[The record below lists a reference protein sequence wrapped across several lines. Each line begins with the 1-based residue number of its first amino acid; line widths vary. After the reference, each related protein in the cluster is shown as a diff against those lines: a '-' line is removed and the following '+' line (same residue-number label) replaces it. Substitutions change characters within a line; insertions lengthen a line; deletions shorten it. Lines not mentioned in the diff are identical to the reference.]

1 MKKFFVLISLF
12 LVPFSLF
19 LTSGCGNE
27 QAGEIPT
34 EKISAADVTL
44 TLTHDGKISLSREL
58 MIYSNVSGEVVEKFF
73 KSGDEVKE
81 GQKLFKVGSAER
93 ETEILQAKK
102 ELSEAMT
109 SLPKELAQKNPV
121 GELQN
126 KIDELQARI
135 KILEDESAAGMVFAP
150 ITGRLDAQSVRLGET
165 VTANETVL
173 AKIGKANPA
182 VVRFEVSAEEKNFLT
197 ASNPKVMLKFKDGS
211 TYARAGKI
219 IFSSDTTAEVTFD
232 NPDESLPLGEE
243 VQLEMENVK
252 IPNALLVPENAIQQ
266 RDGENFV
273 NVVDENKKV
282 VPKKVSLGGKV
293 GNQFVVSEGLQAGD
307 TVQLGIRN

>member
-1 MKKFFVLISLF
+1 MFVRKILILMTLIIFFA
-12 LVPFSLF
+12 
-19 LTSGCGNE
+19 GCGNE
-27 QAGEIPT
+27 AVEIPT

-44 TLTHDGKISLSREL
+44 TLTRDGKISLSREL
-58 MIYSNVSGEVVEKFF
+58 MIYSNISGEIVEKFF
-73 KSGDEVKE
+73 KDGDEVKE

-93 ETEILQAKK
+93 ESELLQAKR

-109 SLPKELAQKNPV
+109 SLPKELAQKNSV

-126 KIDELQARI
+126 KISELQARV
-135 KILEDESAAGMVFAP
+135 KILEDESEAGMVFAP
-150 ITGRLDAQSVRLGET
+150 ITGRLDAENLRLGET

-182 VVRFEVSAEEKNFLT
+182 VVRFEVSAAEKNFLAT
-197 ASNPKVMLKFKDGS
+197 SNPKVMLKFKDGS
-211 TYARAGKI
+211 TYARPGKI

-243 VQLEMENVK
+243 VQLELENVK

-282 VPKKVSLGGKV
+282 VPKKISLGGKV

-307 TVQLGIRN
+307 TVQLGVRS

>member
-1 MKKFFVLISLF
+1 MTLIIFFA
-12 LVPFSLF
+12 
-19 LTSGCGNE
+19 GCGNE
-27 QAGEIPT
+27 AVEIPT

-44 TLTHDGKISLSREL
+44 TLTRDGKISLSREL
-58 MIYSNVSGEVVEKFF
+58 MIYSNVSGEIVEKFF
-73 KSGDEVKE
+73 KDGDEVKE

-93 ETEILQAKK
+93 ESELLQAKR

-109 SLPKELAQKNPV
+109 SLPKELAQKNSV

-126 KIDELQARI
+126 KISELQARV
-135 KILEDESAAGMVFAP
+135 KILEDESEAGMVFAP
-150 ITGRLDAQSVRLGET
+150 ITGRLDAENLRLGET

-182 VVRFEVSAEEKNFLT
+182 VVRFEVSAAEKNFLA

-211 TYARAGKI
+211 TYARPGKI

-243 VQLEMENVK
+243 VQLELENVK

-282 VPKKVSLGGKV
+282 VPKKISLGGKV

-307 TVQLGIRN
+307 TVQLGVRS

>member
-1 MKKFFVLISLF
+1 MKKFFVLICAAIIF
-12 LVPFSLF
+12 FA
-19 LTSGCGNE
+19 GCGNE
-27 QAGEIPT
+27 AVEIPT

-44 TLTHDGKISLSREL
+44 TLTRDGKISLSREL
-58 MIYSNVSGEVVEKFF
+58 MIYSNISGEIVEKFF
-73 KSGDEVKE
+73 KDGDEVKE

-93 ETEILQAKK
+93 ESELLQAKR

-126 KIDELQARI
+126 RIAELQARV
-135 KILEDESAAGMVFAP
+135 KILEDESEAGMVFAP

-173 AKIGKANPA
+173 AKIGKTNPA
-182 VVRFEVSAEEKNFLT
+182 VVRFEVSAAEKNFLA

-211 TYARAGKI
+211 TYARPGKI

-243 VQLEMENVK
+243 VQLELENVK

-282 VPKKVSLGGKV
+282 VPKKISLGGKV

-307 TVQLGIRN
+307 TVQLGVRS

>member
-1 MKKFFVLISLF
+1 MFVRKILILMTAIIFFA
-12 LVPFSLF
+12 
-19 LTSGCGNE
+19 GCGNE
-27 QAGEIPT
+27 AVEIPT

-44 TLTHDGKISLSREL
+44 TLTRDGKISLSREL

-73 KSGDEVKE
+73 RGGDEVKE
-81 GQKLFKVGSAER
+81 GQKLFKVGNAER
-93 ETEILQAKK
+93 ESELLQAKR

-109 SLPKELAQKNPV
+109 SLPKELAQKNSV

-126 KIDELQARI
+126 RIAELQGHI
-135 KILEDESAAGMVFAP
+135 KILEDESEAGMVFAP

-182 VVRFEVSAEEKNFLT
+182 VVRFEVSAAEKNFLA

-211 TYARAGKI
+211 TYARPGKI

-243 VQLEMENVK
+243 VQLELENVK

-282 VPKKVSLGGKV
+282 VPKKISLGGKV

-307 TVQLGIRN
+307 TVQLGVRS

>member
-1 MKKFFVLISLF
+1 MKKFFVLICAAIIF
-12 LVPFSLF
+12 FA
-19 LTSGCGNE
+19 GCGNE
-27 QAGEIPT
+27 QAVEIPT
-34 EKISAADVTL
+34 EKVSAADVTL
-44 TLTHDGKISLSREL
+44 TLTRDGKISLSREL
-58 MIYSNVSGEVVEKFF
+58 MIYSNISGEVVEKYF
-73 KSGDEVKE
+73 KDGDEVTE

-93 ETEILQAKK
+93 ESELLQAKR

-109 SLPKELAQKNPV
+109 SLPKELAQKNSV

-126 KIDELQARI
+126 KIAELQERV
-135 KILEDESAAGMVFAP
+135 KILEDESEAGMVFAP
-150 ITGRLDAQSVRLGET
+150 ITGRLDAENLRLGQA

-173 AKIGKANPA
+173 AKIGQINPA
-182 VVRFEVSAEEKNFLT
+182 VVRFEVSAAEKNFLA

-219 IFSSDTTAEVTFD
+219 IFLSDTTAEATFD
-232 NPDESLPLGEE
+232 NPDNSLPLGEE
-243 VQLEMENVK
+243 VQLELENVK

-273 NVVDENKKV
+273 NVVDENKNV
-282 VPKKVSLGGKV
+282 VTKKISLGGKV

-307 TVQLGIRN
+307 TVRLGTRN

>member
-1 MKKFFVLISLF
+1 MFVRKILILMTVIIFFA
-12 LVPFSLF
+12 
-19 LTSGCGNE
+19 GCGNE
-27 QAGEIPT
+27 AVEIPT

-44 TLTHDGKISLSREL
+44 TLTRDGKISLSREL

-73 KSGDEVKE
+73 KDGDEVKE

-93 ETEILQAKK
+93 ESELLQAKR

-109 SLPKELAQKNPV
+109 SLPKELAQKNSV

-126 KIDELQARI
+126 RIAELQARV

-150 ITGRLDAQSVRLGET
+150 ITGRLDAENLRLGET

-173 AKIGKANPA
+173 AKIGKTNPA
-182 VVRFEVSAEEKNFLT
+182 VVRFEVSAAEKNFLA

-211 TYARAGKI
+211 TYARPGKI

-243 VQLEMENVK
+243 VQLELENVK

-282 VPKKVSLGGKV
+282 VPKKISLGGKV
-293 GNQFVVSEGLQAGD
+293 GNQFVVSDGLQAGD
-307 TVQLGIRN
+307 TVQLGVRS

>member
-1 MKKFFVLISLF
+1 MFVRKILILMTLIIFFA
-12 LVPFSLF
+12 
-19 LTSGCGNE
+19 GCGNE
-27 QAGEIPT
+27 AVEIPT

-44 TLTHDGKISLSREL
+44 TLTRDGKISLSREL
-58 MIYSNVSGEVVEKFF
+58 MIYSNVSGEIVEKFF
-73 KSGDEVKE
+73 KDGDEVKE

-93 ETEILQAKK
+93 ESELLQAKR

-126 KIDELQARI
+126 RIAELQARE
-135 KILEDESAAGMVFAP
+135 KILEDESEAGMVFAP
-150 ITGRLDAQSVRLGET
+150 ITGRLDAESVHLGET

-173 AKIGKANPA
+173 AKIGKTNPA
-182 VVRFEVSAEEKNFLT
+182 VVRFEVSAAEKNFLA

-211 TYARAGKI
+211 TYARPGKI

-243 VQLEMENVK
+243 VQLELENVK

-282 VPKKVSLGGKV
+282 VPKKISLGGKV

-307 TVQLGIRN
+307 TVQLGVRS